1 MNLVKNQIIELNID
15 SVTSQGSGVGR
26 TEDKIAVFV
35 PQSAV
40 GDRLRV
46 KIVKVKKTY
55 AFGKIESVISSSKDR
70 IAVDCPVFNKC
81 GGCVYRHINYDAEK
95 AVKEQTVKDA
105 VVRIGGQD
113 SEIGRAHV

>member
-70 IAVDCPVFNKC
+70 IAAHLKTSS
-81 GGCVYRHINYDAEK
+81 GRTSA
-95 AVKEQTVKDA
+95 AVW
-105 VVRIGGQD
+105 
-113 SEIGRAHV
+113 RALVTSRCISCSLRSMLNRRMMPAI